1 MLTAEAHIETER
13 PSRYLAQLCRHVD
26 NIYSTDRDLH
36 DRRHSHVA
44 GEGQEHPRLPVHVEW
59 SETRGTVTFGE
70 GKITMQASRGALTLS
85 AEAVDEE
92 ALRLI
97 QDLVAGLL
105 GRFGRRD
112 HLAVC
117 WQRPRMN
124 TVRPADT
131 G

>member
-36 DRRHSHVA
+36 NQRHNHVA
-44 GEGQEHPRLPVHVEW
+44 GEAQERPRLPVHVEW

-70 GKITMQASRGALTLS
+70 GKITMQASPGALTLRT
-85 AEAVDEE
+85 EAADEE
-92 ALRLI
+92 ALRRI

-112 HLAVC
+112 HITVT
-117 WQRPRMN
+117 WQQPEAY
-124 TVRPADT
+124 TA
-131 G
+131 